1 MNPEVAAFT
10 NKVVSHLAVEVRP
23 LQIIL
28 FGSQARGD
36 AQRDSDIDLLVVLP
50 DFPFATKRD
59 KRVAVRRSLRKAIN
73 LIDDPVVNALVSC
86 PSEIQRIGHVWGW
99 ALHDALKEGKV
110 LYERNAPQCN

>member
-10 NKVVSHLAVEVRP
+10 DKVVKHLAADIQP

-36 AQRDSDIDLLVVLP
+36 ALPDSDIDLLVVLP
-50 DFPFATKRD
+50 DFPFAAKRD
-59 KRVAVRRSLRKAIN
+59 KRVAVRRSLRKAID
-73 LIDDPVVNALVSC
+73 LIDDPVVDALVSC

-99 ALHDALKEGKV
+99 VLHSALQEGKV
-110 LYERNAPQCN
+110 LYERNNPQSN